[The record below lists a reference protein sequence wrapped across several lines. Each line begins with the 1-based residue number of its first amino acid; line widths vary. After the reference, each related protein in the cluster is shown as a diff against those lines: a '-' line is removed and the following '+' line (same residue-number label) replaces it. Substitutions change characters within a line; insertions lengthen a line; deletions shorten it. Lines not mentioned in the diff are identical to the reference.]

1 MTFKERLKEFLTSYR
16 GMIAL
21 IIVWETL
28 VVMFLAT
35 FSGPMVDRFGNM
47 PLMRYIFPLIKNVP
61 GGAGRHAARAI
72 LIYHGLAIPFLVA
85 VVLLFMDQYEFRP
98 SLEPI
103 TKWVLF
109 LGSLWT
115 SFAAIIEAYFW
126 ASRVMHGLFISGQA
140 IVFFGGI
147 LYTVGV
153 WPTKDFP
160 PKGSSPSETKLFG
173 FNFEYINLAT
183 TSLAILISS
192 IIAALAASFYG
203 FKDKYYPS
211 TPQTYF
217 DRTTIHDPSNYQ
229 QAMQNIQQKTI
240 DVLHPIVLESIV
252 RREYNNG
259 WTFYE
264 MFVSHLHIMV
274 ALLAAAVM
282 LYTIRMA
289 NIRGKLF
296 NKIEWIT
303 LVHGLYLVGI
313 IILSVGAWLVITPWP
328 KAHHVIDG
336 GAGLL
341 LIAALIIA
349 IFGWAQ
355 TAREQLG
362 DAYETASFA
371 EKSKAVFKDPVKF
384 GLFFQ
389 LLWVNI
395 VVTLPGIYVGN
406 GIDKESS
413 VFPNFRSPQYILVE
427 YSFNVGHWHVLAT
440 LIAVMMI
447 LIATDY
453 YGIKGNLRQLIGW
466 AVTLA
471 SILGFGFA
479 TKYMLRSPGA
489 SYEFDW
495 FVIDIGLGLLSLGVV
510 VLALYLLYDYFFK
523 KETTK

>member
-28 VVMFLAT
+28 AVMFLAT
-35 FSGPMVDRFGNM
+35 FSGPMVDRFGNW
-47 PLMRYIFPLIKNVP
+47 PLLKYIFPLIKNVP
-61 GGAGRHAARAI
+61 GGVGRHAARAI

-85 VVLLFMDQYEFRP
+85 VVLLFMDQYEIRP

-109 LGSLWT
+109 IGALWT

-147 LYTVGV
+147 LYTIGV

-160 PKGSSPSETKLFG
+160 AKGSSPDESKLFG

-192 IIAALAASFYG
+192 IIAAVGASFYG

-229 QAMQNIQQKTI
+229 QAIQNIQKKTI
-240 DVLHPIVLESIV
+240 DILHPILLESIV
-252 RREYNNG
+252 RREYNDG

-296 NKIEWIT
+296 NIELIT
-303 LVHGLYLVGI
+303 IVHGLYLLGI

-328 KAHHVIDG
+328 NAHHVIDG

-349 IFGWAQ
+349 IFGWAEI
-355 TAREQLG
+355 AKEQLG
-362 DAYETASFA
+362 DSYESASFGQKVA
-371 EKSKAVFKDPVKF
+371 AIFKDPVKF

-395 VVTLPGIYVGN
+395 VVTLPGIYVGIN
-406 GIDKESS
+406 LEK
-413 VFPNFRSPQYILVE
+413 FRSPQYILVE

-453 YGIKGNLRQLIGW
+453 YGIKGSLRQLIGW
-466 AVTLA
+466 SVTLA
-471 SILGFGFA
+471 SILAFGFA
-479 TKYMLRSPGA
+479 TKYMLRTPGA
-489 SYEFDW
+489 AYEFDW

-510 VLALYLLYDYFFK
+510 VLALYLLYDYFFN
-523 KETTK
+523 KERK